1 MFKGLMKRIF
11 PHLMSHIEE
20 AEYERKTEEEYES
33 LLTIELDSIV
43 EEYDKRSLRGRVLAP
58 EKDVINY
65 RVARRIINRRK
76 EEKR

>member
-20 AEYERKTEEEYES
+20 AEYES